1 MSASAR
7 HVPTRSMT
15 DPPATRRVR
24 RGSVRPP
31 IAKPARR
38 PAARTGD
45 TALAVDGVR
54 RLVRGLRLAEQRTR
68 LQAGL
73 SAAQLFV
80 LTELAHAPSASL
92 GELAERTMTDR
103 SSVTA
108 VVERLEEA
116 GLVATRRSDDD
127 RRRVVVR
134 LTATGRRRLA
144 AAPPPP
150 TALLVAALERLSP
163 AQLHGLTVHLG
174 ALVAAMG
181 LADEPATM
189 LFEEPVRRT

>member
-1 MSASAR
+1 MSAPARPAPRAIIRPTSAR
-7 HVPTRSMT
+7 R
-15 DPPATRRVR
+15 
-24 RGSVRPP
+24 
-31 IAKPARR
+31 
-38 PAARTGD
+38 ARTGRPRIAPHPRPPAGR
-45 TALAVDGVR
+45 TAETARAVDGVR

-80 LTELAHAPSASL
+80 LTELSRAPSASL

-103 SSVTA
+103 SSVA
-108 VVERLEEA
+108 AIVERLEEG
-116 GLVATRRSDDD
+116 GLVSTRRSADD
-127 RRRVVVR
+127 RRRVLVR
-134 LTATGRRRLA
+134 LSAAGRRRLA

-150 TALLVAALERLSP
+150 TVLLVAALERLSP
-163 AQLHGLTVHLG
+163 EVLHGLTVHLG